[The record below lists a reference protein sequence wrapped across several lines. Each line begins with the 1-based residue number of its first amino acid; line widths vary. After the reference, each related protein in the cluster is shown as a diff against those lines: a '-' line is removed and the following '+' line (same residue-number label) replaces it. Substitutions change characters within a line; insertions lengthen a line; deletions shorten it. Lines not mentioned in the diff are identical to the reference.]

1 MLRLFRLIFF
11 HLKVYVRNQYFLWL
25 PITSTFSIFLLQ
37 YISAYAYGGLTDSNL
52 WLRSAI
58 FGMWT
63 SATTATGS
71 IGFQRRQGTLKYIT
85 NTNIGDG
92 LSLLALILPA
102 SIFGLISF
110 PLSYFMAVILDLPIS
125 KINLD
130 TIIFIMLIWL
140 GIAVMDLLIAAF
152 FVLTRN
158 AIVYENLLHIPIIIM
173 TGLLGSS
180 LTIQKISV
188 ITQWFIPI
196 VSPIQWLLGNS
207 TSFYW
212 YAYIVSLIL
221 WIILAF
227 SLGKYLLNKAKENGQ
242 GGMI

>member
-1 MLRLFRLIFF
+1 
-11 HLKVYVRNQYFLWL
+11 
-25 PITSTFSIFLLQ
+25 
-37 YISAYAYGGLTDSNL
+37 
-52 WLRSAI
+52 
-58 FGMWT
+58 
-63 SATTATGS
+63 
-71 IGFQRRQGTLKYIT
+71 
-85 NTNIGDG
+85 
-92 LSLLALILPA
+92 
-102 SIFGLISF
+102 
-110 PLSYFMAVILDLPIS
+110 
-125 KINLD
+125 
-130 TIIFIMLIWL
+130 
-140 GIAVMDLLIAAF
+140 MDLLIAAF

-158 AIVYENLLHIPIIIM
+158 AIVYENLLHIPIIIV